1 MSKLPSTRF
10 NYIICKN
17 YTAQFEYEA
26 YFRYREKDFKLVEY
40 LIYHLFYGKITHF
53 NYNEKKEEFYKAYNL
68 YKKKYEGGKP
78 ELISEADKMS
88 LEPFINLLVQIKNNF
103 TKSHVLSI
111 RVINKLKEFG
121 WVDINPLENED
132 VSSAY
137 KRLKMKKIWANNEYK
152 KRSKHINELTFSHD
166 FMERPFNTDD
176 LNVQEIFFGEL
187 SNGPFATDLTHVKN
201 DNTKLGKLGKDSL
214 DRIKR
219 TLFIQDISIILMKHH
234 IEGSCLNRIQIEKI
248 GKRIQLQLPGNT
260 RWGSHYFCLNSI
272 IASKKALQVVVFE
285 NAVQRTIT
293 PELIS
298 KLVDTNSF
306 WPATELLCSFLKLFV
321 DMFKIFESDK
331 PNLSS
336 VYNEFIILGNE
347 ISKSTIPIKDEVLD
361 IYNHYNEKLYHPAI
375 AIAYFFDPRYKGKYL
390 PDRISSISYIVEET
404 DKEIMEYHAK
414 SSRFSSNFLWLK
426 EAIEDPI
433 TWWSSLEKDVPILK
447 EYTCILDIWGE
458 GIHHTY
464 HSMFEEA
471 RHEYWWVRAGHG
483 WLDGERCTPS
493 ADDVVAAVS
502 AVLAIV

>member
-1 MSKLPSTRF
+1 MTEPKNQHLARCVKVLGKQNKCNIHAVCIGCYGRLDTERLNKHTFTSKRPQA
-10 NYIICKN
+10 KN
-17 YTAQFEYEA
+17 HLK
-26 YFRYREKDFKLVEY
+26 EK
-40 LIYHLFYGKITHF
+40 I
-53 NYNEKKEEFYKAYNL
+53 EEV
-68 YKKKYEGGKP
+68 
-78 ELISEADKMS
+78 ISEVGQDK
-88 LEPFINLLVQIKNNF
+88 VVA
-103 TKSHVLSI
+103 VLTD
-111 RVINKLKEFG
+111 NAA
-121 WVDINPLENED
+121 N
-132 VSSAY
+132 
-137 KRLKMKKIWANNEYK
+137 MKKAHKILNNKFNKIIFIDLPWAK
-152 KRSKHINELTFSHD
+152 
-166 FMERPFNTDD
+166 
-176 LNVQEIFFGEL
+176 EIIDSVKDIVKFF
-187 SNGPFATDLTHVKN
+187 K
-201 DNTKLGKLGKDSL
+201 
-214 DRIKR
+214 
-219 TLFIQDISIILMKHH
+219 KHH

-336 VYNEFIILGNE
+336 VYNEFIILGNG

-404 DKEIMEYHAK
+404 VKLTDKTNIGKLTKEIMEYHAK

-433 TWWSSLEKDVPILK
+433 TWWSSLEKDVPIL
-447 EYTCILDIWGE
+447 
-458 GIHHTY
+458 
-464 HSMFEEA
+464 SQ
-471 RHEYWWVRAGHG
+471 
-483 WLDGERCTPS
+483 
-493 ADDVVAAVS
+493 
-502 AVLAIV
+502 

>member
-1 MSKLPSTRF
+1 
-10 NYIICKN
+10 
-17 YTAQFEYEA
+17 
-26 YFRYREKDFKLVEY
+26 
-40 LIYHLFYGKITHF
+40 
-53 NYNEKKEEFYKAYNL
+53 
-68 YKKKYEGGKP
+68 
-78 ELISEADKMS
+78 
-88 LEPFINLLVQIKNNF
+88 
-103 TKSHVLSI
+103 
-111 RVINKLKEFG
+111 
-121 WVDINPLENED
+121 
-132 VSSAY
+132 
-137 KRLKMKKIWANNEYK
+137 
-152 KRSKHINELTFSHD
+152 
-166 FMERPFNTDD
+166 
-176 LNVQEIFFGEL
+176 
-187 SNGPFATDLTHVKN
+187 
-201 DNTKLGKLGKDSL
+201 
-214 DRIKR
+214 
-219 TLFIQDISIILMKHH
+219 KHH

-433 TWWSSLEKDVPILK
+433 TWWSSLEKDVPILTSECNWSDFGYIHNIRRNRLTNENVFK
-447 EYTCILDIWGE
+447 LISIYSNLRYEKGLKNDSEYQAEINDKTVYLDQK
-458 GIHHTY
+458 
-464 HSMFEEA
+464 
-471 RHEYWWVRAGHG
+471 
-483 WLDGERCTPS
+483 
-493 ADDVVAAVS
+493 
-502 AVLAIV
+502 